1 MGDPVLRMAWSSAD
15 ACREDVFAKMAAD
28 LEMPEDDLA
37 ELLGECCAS
46 ALERVEEVE
55 GFLVSDVNQASER
68 QFGLMLNHLHS
79 AMGGAAMMGLE
90 TLSSALGDL
99 EKAIKQAKQ
108 PSGEISE
115 ACLVDF
121 RTRLAEIKADISEWH
136 QFTQAKTSMSQGIVI
151 P

>member
-1 MGDPVLRMAWSSAD
+1 MGVLRMACCSAD
-15 ACREDVFAKMAAD
+15 VCREDVFAQMAAD
-28 LEMPEDDLA
+28 LEMSEDDLA

-55 GFLVSDVNQASER
+55 GFLVSDLVNQASER

-99 EKAIKQAKQ
+99 EKSIKQAKQ

-121 RTRLAEIKADISEWH
+121 GTRLAEIKADISEWH
-136 QFTQAKTSMSQGIVI
+136 QFTQAKTSMPQGVVI